1 MAAAGSIWAARLF
14 GDDEIAALFGDD
26 AMYARYLSYE
36 VALASALGDSDLASP
51 VAVKAAMDAMA
62 SFQPD
67 FAAIDAALAK
77 DGLPIPEWT
86 RQLKAHVAALAGAE
100 AKEAVHRGAT
110 SQDVIDTAT
119 FMACRDAAVLFDT
132 RLSDLR
138 TRLDA
143 LLAAN
148 GDNALM
154 AITRMQPA
162 LAFTAGDRIRAW
174 IRPLV
179 GLQDDLR
186 NLQSELAIL
195 QFAGPV
201 GDLSAFGDSGPRLA
215 EVLAAQLGLGWAGL
229 NAHADRTAIVRFA
242 DVAARLTGA
251 LGKIGQDVALMAL
264 RGKADIALTGGG
276 GSSAMPHK
284 QNPVGAEL
292 LVTLAR
298 HNATL
303 IAGIHQSMVHEQE
316 RSGAA
321 WSLEWLILP
330 RMAEAA
336 GASLTTANALVG
348 SIESIGERAS
358 PETKT

>member
-1 MAAAGSIWAARLF
+1 MAGAGNTWAARLL
-14 GDDEIAALFGDD
+14 GDDEIAALFRDD
-26 AMYARYLSYE
+26 AMYARYLNYE
-36 VALASALGDSDLASP
+36 IALASALGADGLASAA
-51 VAVKAAMDAMA
+51 AVKAAIEAMA

-67 FAAIDAALAK
+67 LASIDASLAK

-86 RQLKAHVAALAGAE
+86 RQLKAHVATIAGAE
-100 AKEAVHRGAT
+100 ARDTVHRGAT
-110 SQDVIDTAT
+110 SQDVIDTAI
-119 FMACRDAAVLFDT
+119 FMACRDAVTIFDA
-132 RLSDLR
+132 RLSVLR

-148 GDNALM
+148 EDNALM

-162 LAFTAGDRIRAW
+162 LAFAAGDRIRAW
-174 IRPLV
+174 ARPLA

-186 NLQSELAIL
+186 HLHSELAIL
-195 QFAGPV
+195 QFGGPV
-201 GDLSAFGDSGPRLA
+201 GDLAAFSGTGPRLA
-215 EVLAAQLGLGWAGL
+215 TNLAAQLGLAWAGL
-229 NAHADRTAIVRFA
+229 NAHADRTAVVRLA
-242 DVAARLTGA
+242 DLLSRLTGA

-264 RGKADIALTGGG
+264 RGKADIALSGGG

-303 IAGIHQSMVHEQE
+303 VSGIHQSLVHEQE

-330 RMAEAA
+330 RMAEAT
-336 GASLTTANALVG
+336 GAALTTAIALAG
-348 SIESIGERAS
+348 SIESVGERET
-358 PETKT
+358 PETGS

>member
-1 MAAAGSIWAARLF
+1 MAGAGTTWAARLF
-14 GDDEIAALFGDD
+14 GDDEIAALFADA
-26 AMYARYLSYE
+26 AMYSRYLSYE
-36 VALASALGDSDLASP
+36 IALAAALGASGLASP
-51 VAVKAAMDAMA
+51 AAAKAAMDAMA

-67 FAAIDAALAK
+67 RAAIDAALSR

-86 RQLKAHVAALAGAE
+86 RQLKGHVATLAGAE
-100 AKEAVHRGAT
+100 AREAVHRGAT

-119 FMACRDAAVLFDT
+119 FMACRDAVTLFDA
-132 RLSDLR
+132 RLSDLG

-174 IRPLV
+174 IRPLA
-179 GLQDDLR
+179 GLQDELR
-186 NLQSELAIL
+186 QLEGELAIL

-201 GDLSAFGDSGPRLA
+201 GDLSAFGDSAPRLA
-215 EVLAAQLGLGWAGL
+215 EKFAAQLGLNWAGL

-264 RGKADIALTGGG
+264 RGKADIALIGGG

-303 IAGIHQSMVHEQE
+303 IAGIHQSVVHEQE

-336 GASLTTANALVG
+336 GASLNMANALVG
-348 SIESIGERAS
+348 SMESVGERAA
-358 PETKT
+358 PETES